1 VIKKNQGKTLQSFL
15 FSTFFVVIFFCLL
28 EMVLRFSGF
37 QPSVSYK
44 KFIFPA
50 WVEELDPLVM
60 ARYQRYVAEQG
71 FVSEDVYAYRPDLR
85 YGYLLKPNLQLT
97 VLNYSSALFF
107 DKLPPWTI
115 ASDAKGYRVS
125 AQNPIVGEKEGHTLH
140 VLGDSS
146 SFGWGVDFKDSYPQQ
161 LAEKLK
167 QLPLISSITVENYST
182 PGFTSYHGQLLL
194 EDKVKIKNGDIVLV
208 SFGSNDS
215 YPSLK
220 SDSVRFQERNS
231 MVGKISWS
239 LNRLIIIK
247 WMRTL
252 IHSLPEPRIPKTKNS
267 RVSLEEYQKN
277 LGVIFQEILQR
288 GGKPHFISI
297 CNGGAYRDV
306 AKQTAKSAHIPF
318 YDFPENFKPYL
329 SKVHDLFP
337 EKFVTYFETYGK
349 VMEKETQL
357 VFLFPDLCHPNAIG
371 HRLMANALFEGLE
384 VEIIN

>member
-1 VIKKNQGKTLQSFL
+1 MIQKKQDKTLQPFL
-15 FSTFFVVIFFCLL
+15 FSTFVVVIIFCLL
-28 EMVLRFSGF
+28 EMILHFSGF
-37 QPSVSYK
+37 QPSISYK

-50 WVEELDPLVM
+50 WMEELDPLVM

-125 AQNPIVGEKEGHTLH
+125 AQNLIVGEKEGHTLH

-146 SFGWGVDFKDSYPQQ
+146 SFGWGVDFEDSYPQQ

-167 QLPLISSITVENYST
+167 QLPLTSSITVENYST

-220 SDSVRFQERNS
+220 SDSVRFQARNS

-239 LNRLIIIK
+239 LNRLMIIK

-288 GGKPHFISI
+288 GGKPHFINV
-297 CNGGAYRDV
+297 CNGRVYRDV

-318 YDFPENFKPYL
+318 YDFPEIFKPYL

-337 EKFVTYFETYGK
+337 EKFVTYFEAYGK
-349 VMEKETQL
+349 ILEKETQL

-371 HRLMANALFEGLE
+371 HGLMANALFEGLE
-384 VEIIN
+384 GEILN

>member
-1 VIKKNQGKTLQSFL
+1 MIQKNQDKTLQPFL
-15 FSTFFVVIFFCLL
+15 FSTFVVVIIFCLL
-28 EMVLRFSGF
+28 EMILHFSGF
-37 QPSVSYK
+37 QPFISYK

-50 WVEELDPLVM
+50 WMEELDPLVM

-125 AQNPIVGEKEGHTLH
+125 AQNPIVGETEGHTLH

-146 SFGWGVDFKDSYPQQ
+146 SFGWGVDFEDSYPQQ

-167 QLPLISSITVENYST
+167 QLPLTSSITVENYST
-182 PGFTSYHGQLLL
+182 PGFTSYHGKLLL

-220 SDSVRFQERNS
+220 SDSVRFQARNS

-239 LNRLIIIK
+239 LNRLMIIK

-277 LGVIFQEILQR
+277 LGVIFQEILQS
-288 GGKPHFISI
+288 GGKPHFISV
-297 CNGGAYRDV
+297 CNRGEYRDV

-318 YDFPENFKPYL
+318 YDFPDIFKPYL

-337 EKFVTYFETYGK
+337 EKFVTYFEAYGK
-349 VMEKETQL
+349 ILEKETQL

-371 HRLMANALFEGLE
+371 HGLMANALFEGLE
-384 VEIIN
+384 GEILN

>member
-1 VIKKNQGKTLQSFL
+1 MIQKNQDKTLQPFL
-15 FSTFFVVIFFCLL
+15 FSTFVVVIIFCLL
-28 EMVLRFSGF
+28 EMILHFSGF
-37 QPSVSYK
+37 QPSISYK

-50 WVEELDPLVM
+50 WMEELDPLVM

-125 AQNPIVGEKEGHTLH
+125 AQNLIVGEKEGHTLH

-146 SFGWGVDFKDSYPQQ
+146 SFGWGVDFEDSYPQQ

-167 QLPLISSITVENYST
+167 QLPLTSSITVENYST
-182 PGFTSYHGQLLL
+182 PGFTSYHGKLLL

-220 SDSVRFQERNS
+220 SDSVRFQARNS

-239 LNRLIIIK
+239 LNRLMIIK

-288 GGKPHFISI
+288 GGKPHFISV
-297 CNGGAYRDV
+297 CNRGEYRDV

-318 YDFPENFKPYL
+318 YDFPDIFKPYL

-337 EKFVTYFETYGK
+337 EKFVTYFEAYGK
-349 VMEKETQL
+349 ILEKETQL

-371 HRLMANALFEGLE
+371 HGLMANALFEGLE
-384 VEIIN
+384 RENLN

>member
-1 VIKKNQGKTLQSFL
+1 MIQKKQDKTLQPFL
-15 FSTFFVVIFFCLL
+15 FSTFFVVIIFCLL
-28 EMVLRFSGF
+28 EIILHFSGF
-37 QPSVSYK
+37 QPSISYK

-50 WVEELDPLVM
+50 WMEELDPLVM

-85 YGYLLKPNLQLT
+85 YGYLLKPNLKLT
-97 VLNYSSALFF
+97 VLNYASALFF

-115 ASDAKGYRVS
+115 ASNAKGYRVS
-125 AQNPIVGEKEGHTLH
+125 VQNPIVGETEGHTLH

-146 SFGWGVDFKDSYPQQ
+146 SFGWGVDFEDSYPQQ

-167 QLPLISSITVENYST
+167 QLPLTSSITVANYST
-182 PGFTSYHGQLLL
+182 PGFTSYHGKLLL

-220 SDSVRFQERNS
+220 SDSVRFQARNS

-239 LNRLIIIK
+239 LNRLMIMK

-252 IHSLPEPRIPKTKNS
+252 IHSLPEPRIPKTKNN

-297 CNGGAYRDV
+297 CNGGEYRDV

-318 YDFPENFKPYL
+318 YDFPDIFKPYL

-337 EKFVTYFETYGK
+337 EKFVTYFEAYGK
-349 VMEKETQL
+349 ILEKETQL

-371 HRLMANALFEGLE
+371 HGLMANALFEGLE
-384 VEIIN
+384 GDILN

>member
-1 VIKKNQGKTLQSFL
+1 MIQKNQDKTLQPFL
-15 FSTFFVVIFFCLL
+15 FSTFVVVIIFCLL
-28 EMVLRFSGF
+28 EMILHFSGF
-37 QPSVSYK
+37 QPSISYK

-50 WVEELDPLVM
+50 WMEELDPLVM

-125 AQNPIVGEKEGHTLH
+125 VQNPIVGETEGHTLH

-146 SFGWGVDFKDSYPQQ
+146 SFGWGVDFEDSYPQQ

-167 QLPLISSITVENYST
+167 QLPLTSSITVENYST
-182 PGFTSYHGQLLL
+182 PGFTSYHGKLLL

-220 SDSVRFQERNS
+220 SDSVRFQARNS

-239 LNRLIIIK
+239 LNRLMIIK

-297 CNGGAYRDV
+297 CNGGEYRDV

-318 YDFPENFKPYL
+318 YDFPEIFKPYL

-337 EKFVTYFETYGK
+337 EKFVTYFEAYGK
-349 VMEKETQL
+349 ILEKETQL

-371 HRLMANALFEGLE
+371 HGLMANALFEGLE
-384 VEIIN
+384 GEILN

>member
-1 VIKKNQGKTLQSFL
+1 MIQKKQDKTLQPFL
-15 FSTFFVVIFFCLL
+15 FSTFVVVIIFCLL
-28 EMVLRFSGF
+28 EIILHFSGF
-37 QPSVSYK
+37 QPSISYK

-50 WVEELDPLVM
+50 WMEELDPLMM

-115 ASDAKGYRVS
+115 ASNAKGYRVS
-125 AQNPIVGEKEGHTLH
+125 VQNPIVGETEGHTLH

-146 SFGWGVDFKDSYPQQ
+146 SFGWGVDFEDSYPQQ

-167 QLPLISSITVENYST
+167 QLPLTSSITVENYST

-220 SDSVRFQERNS
+220 SDSVRFQARNS

-239 LNRLIIIK
+239 LNRLMIIK

-277 LGVIFQEILQR
+277 LGVIFQKILQR

-297 CNGGAYRDV
+297 CNGGEYRDV

-318 YDFPENFKPYL
+318 YDFPEIFKPYL

-337 EKFVTYFETYGK
+337 EKFVTYFEAYGK
-349 VMEKETQL
+349 ILEKETQL

-371 HRLMANALFEGLE
+371 HGLMANALFEGLE
-384 VEIIN
+384 GEILN

>member
-1 VIKKNQGKTLQSFL
+1 MIQKKQDKTLQPFL
-15 FSTFFVVIFFCLL
+15 FSTFVVVIIFCLL
-28 EMVLRFSGF
+28 EMILHFSGF
-37 QPSVSYK
+37 QPSISYK

-50 WVEELDPLVM
+50 WMEELDPLVM

-115 ASDAKGYRVS
+115 ASNAKGYRVS
-125 AQNPIVGEKEGHTLH
+125 VQNPIVGETEGHTLH

-146 SFGWGVDFKDSYPQQ
+146 SFGWGVDFEDSYPQQ

-167 QLPLISSITVENYST
+167 QFPLTSSITVENYST
-182 PGFTSYHGQLLL
+182 PGFTSYHGKLLL

-220 SDSVRFQERNS
+220 SDSVRFQARNS

-239 LNRLIIIK
+239 LNRLMIMK

-252 IHSLPEPRIPKTKNS
+252 IHSLPEPRIPKTKNN

-297 CNGGAYRDV
+297 CNGWKYRDV

-318 YDFPENFKPYL
+318 YDFPDIFKPYL

-337 EKFVTYFETYGK
+337 EKFVTYFEAYGK
-349 VMEKETQL
+349 ILEKETQL

-371 HRLMANALFEGLE
+371 HGLMANALFEGLE
-384 VEIIN
+384 GEILN

>member
-1 VIKKNQGKTLQSFL
+1 MIQKNQDKTLQPFL
-15 FSTFFVVIFFCLL
+15 FSTFVVVIIFCLL
-28 EMVLRFSGF
+28 EMILHFSGF
-37 QPSVSYK
+37 QPSISYK

-50 WVEELDPLVM
+50 WMEELDPLVM

-125 AQNPIVGEKEGHTLH
+125 AQNPIVGETEGHTLH

-146 SFGWGVDFKDSYPQQ
+146 SFGWGVDFEDSYPQQ

-167 QLPLISSITVENYST
+167 ELPLTSSITVENYST

-220 SDSVRFQERNS
+220 SDSVRFQARNS

-239 LNRLIIIK
+239 LNRLMIIK

-288 GGKPHFISI
+288 GGKPHFISV
-297 CNGGAYRDV
+297 CNRGEYRDV

-318 YDFPENFKPYL
+318 YDFPEIFKPYL

-337 EKFVTYFETYGK
+337 EKFVTYFEAYGK
-349 VMEKETQL
+349 ILEKETQL

-371 HRLMANALFEGLE
+371 HGLMANALFEGLE
-384 VEIIN
+384 GEILN

>member
-1 VIKKNQGKTLQSFL
+1 MIQKKQDKTLQPFL
-15 FSTFFVVIFFCLL
+15 FSTFVVVIIFCLL
-28 EMVLRFSGF
+28 EIILHFSGF
-37 QPSVSYK
+37 QPSISYK

-50 WVEELDPLVM
+50 WMEELDPLVM

-115 ASDAKGYRVS
+115 ASNAKGYRVS
-125 AQNPIVGEKEGHTLH
+125 VQNPIVGETEGHTLH

-146 SFGWGVDFKDSYPQQ
+146 SFGWGVDFEDSYPQQ

-167 QLPLISSITVENYST
+167 QLPLTSSITVANYST
-182 PGFTSYHGQLLL
+182 PGFTSYHGKLLL

-220 SDSVRFQERNS
+220 SDSVRFQARNS

-239 LNRLIIIK
+239 LNRLMIMK

-277 LGVIFQEILQR
+277 LDVIFQEILQR

-297 CNGGAYRDV
+297 CNGGEYRDV
-306 AKQTAKSAHIPF
+306 AKQIAKSAHIPF
-318 YDFPENFKPYL
+318 YDFPDIFKPYL

-337 EKFVTYFETYGK
+337 EKFVTYFEAYGK
-349 VMEKETQL
+349 ILEKETQL

-371 HRLMANALFEGLE
+371 HGLMANALFEGLE
-384 VEIIN
+384 GDILN

>member
-1 VIKKNQGKTLQSFL
+1 
-15 FSTFFVVIFFCLL
+15 
-28 EMVLRFSGF
+28 M
-37 QPSVSYK
+37 
-44 KFIFPA
+44 
-50 WVEELDPLVM
+50 EELDPLMM

-71 FVSEDVYAYRPDLR
+71 FVSEDVYAYHPDLR

-115 ASDAKGYRVS
+115 ASNAKGYRVS
-125 AQNPIVGEKEGHTLH
+125 VQNPIVDETEGHTLH

-146 SFGWGVDFKDSYPQQ
+146 SFGWGVDFEDSYPQQ

-167 QLPLISSITVENYST
+167 QLPLTSSITVENYST

-220 SDSVRFQERNS
+220 SDSVRFQARNS

-239 LNRLIIIK
+239 LNRLMIMK

-252 IHSLPEPRIPKTKNS
+252 IHSLPEPRISKTKNN

-288 GGKPHFISI
+288 GGKPHFISV
-297 CNGGAYRDV
+297 CNGTEYRDV

-318 YDFPENFKPYL
+318 YDFPDIFKPYL

-337 EKFVTYFETYGK
+337 KKFVTYFEAYGK
-349 VMEKETQL
+349 ILEKETQL

-371 HRLMANALFEGLE
+371 HGLMANALFEGLE
-384 VEIIN
+384 GEILN

>member
-1 VIKKNQGKTLQSFL
+1 MIQKKQDKTLQPLL
-15 FSTFFVVIFFCLL
+15 FSTFVVVIIFCLL
-28 EMVLRFSGF
+28 EMILHFSGF
-37 QPSVSYK
+37 QPSISYK

-50 WVEELDPLVM
+50 WMEELDPLVM

-115 ASDAKGYRVS
+115 ASNAKGYRVS
-125 AQNPIVGEKEGHTLH
+125 VQNPIVGETEGHTIH

-146 SFGWGVDFKDSYPQQ
+146 SFGWGVDFEDSYPQQ

-167 QLPLISSITVENYST
+167 QLPLTSSITVENYST
-182 PGFTSYHGQLLL
+182 PGFTSYHGKLLL

-220 SDSVRFQERNS
+220 SDSVRFQARNS

-239 LNRLIIIK
+239 LNRLMIMK

-297 CNGGAYRDV
+297 CNGWEYRDV

-318 YDFPENFKPYL
+318 YDFPDIFKPYL

-337 EKFVTYFETYGK
+337 EKFVTYFEAYGK
-349 VMEKETQL
+349 ILEKETQL

-371 HRLMANALFEGLE
+371 HGLMANALFEGLE
-384 VEIIN
+384 GDILN

>member
-1 VIKKNQGKTLQSFL
+1 MIQKNQDKTLQPFL
-15 FSTFFVVIFFCLL
+15 FSTFVVVIIFCFL
-28 EMVLRFSGF
+28 EMILHFSGF
-37 QPSVSYK
+37 QPFISYK

-50 WVEELDPLVM
+50 WMEELDPLVL

-71 FVSEDVYAYRPDLR
+71 FVSEDIYAYRPDLR

-125 AQNPIVGEKEGHTLH
+125 AQNPIVGETEGHTLH

-146 SFGWGVDFKDSYPQQ
+146 SFGWGVDFEDSYPQQ

-167 QLPLISSITVENYST
+167 QLPLTSSITVENYST

-220 SDSVRFQERNS
+220 SDSVRFQARNT

-239 LNRLIIIK
+239 LNRLMIMK

-277 LGVIFQEILQR
+277 LGEIFQEILQR
-288 GGKPHFISI
+288 GGKPLFISV
-297 CNGGAYRDV
+297 CNGGVYRDV

-318 YDFPENFKPYL
+318 YDFPEILKPYL

-337 EKFVTYFETYGK
+337 EKFVTYFEAYGK
-349 VMEKETQL
+349 ILEKETQL

-371 HRLMANALFEGLE
+371 HGLMANALFEGLE
-384 VEIIN
+384 GEILN

>member
-1 VIKKNQGKTLQSFL
+1 MIQKNQDKTLQPFL
-15 FSTFFVVIFFCLL
+15 FSTFVVVIIFCLL
-28 EMVLRFSGF
+28 EIILHFSGF
-37 QPSVSYK
+37 QPSISYK

-50 WVEELDPLVM
+50 WMEELDPLVM

-107 DKLPPWTI
+107 DKLPPWKI
-115 ASDAKGYRVS
+115 ASNTKGYRVS
-125 AQNPIVGEKEGHTLH
+125 IQNPIVGETEGHTLH

-146 SFGWGVDFKDSYPQQ
+146 SFGWGVDFEDSYPQQ

-167 QLPLISSITVENYST
+167 ELPLTSSITVENYST

-220 SDSVRFQERNS
+220 SDSVRFQARNS

-239 LNRLIIIK
+239 LNRLMIIK

-277 LGVIFQEILQR
+277 LGEIFQEILQR
-288 GGKPHFISI
+288 GGKPLFISV
-297 CNGGAYRDV
+297 CNGGEYRDV
-306 AKQTAKSAHIPF
+306 AKKIAKSAHIPF
-318 YDFPENFKPYL
+318 YDFPETFKPYL

-337 EKFVTYFETYGK
+337 EKFVTYFEAYGK
-349 VMEKETQL
+349 ILEKETQL

-371 HRLMANALFEGLE
+371 HGLMANALFEGLE
-384 VEIIN
+384 GEILN

>member
-1 VIKKNQGKTLQSFL
+1 MIQKNQDKILQPLL
-15 FSTFFVVIFFCLL
+15 FSTFVVVIIFCLL
-28 EMVLRFSGF
+28 EMILHFSGF
-37 QPSVSYK
+37 QPSISYK

-50 WVEELDPLVM
+50 WMEELDPLVM

-115 ASDAKGYRVS
+115 ASDANGYRVS

-146 SFGWGVDFKDSYPQQ
+146 SFGWGVDFEDSYPQQ
-161 LAEKLK
+161 LVEKLK
-167 QLPLISSITVENYST
+167 QLPLTSSITVENYST

-220 SDSVRFQERNS
+220 SDSVRFQARNS

-239 LNRLIIIK
+239 LNRLMIMK

-288 GGKPHFISI
+288 GGKPHFISV
-297 CNGGAYRDV
+297 CNGGEYRDV

-318 YDFPENFKPYL
+318 YDFPESFKPYL

-337 EKFVTYFETYGK
+337 EKFVTYFEAYGK
-349 VMEKETQL
+349 IMEKETQL

-371 HRLMANALFEGLE
+371 HGLMANALFEGLE
-384 VEIIN
+384 GEILN

>member
-1 VIKKNQGKTLQSFL
+1 MIQKNQDKTLQPFL
-15 FSTFFVVIFFCLL
+15 FSTFVVVIIFCLL
-28 EMVLRFSGF
+28 EMILHFSGF
-37 QPSVSYK
+37 QPSISYK

-50 WVEELDPLVM
+50 WMEELDPLVM

-125 AQNPIVGEKEGHTLH
+125 VQNPIVGETEGHTLH

-146 SFGWGVDFKDSYPQQ
+146 SFGWGVDFEDSYPQQ

-167 QLPLISSITVENYST
+167 QLPLTSSITVENYST
-182 PGFTSYHGQLLL
+182 PGFTSYHGKLLL

-220 SDSVRFQERNS
+220 SDSVRFQARNS

-239 LNRLIIIK
+239 LNRLMIIK

-297 CNGGAYRDV
+297 CNGWEYRDV

-318 YDFPENFKPYL
+318 YDFPEIFKPYL

-337 EKFVTYFETYGK
+337 EKFVTYFEAYGK
-349 VMEKETQL
+349 ILEKETQL

-371 HRLMANALFEGLE
+371 HGLMANALFEGLE
-384 VEIIN
+384 GEILN

>member
-1 VIKKNQGKTLQSFL
+1 MIQKNQDKTLQPFL
-15 FSTFFVVIFFCLL
+15 FSTFVVVIIFCLL
-28 EMVLRFSGF
+28 EMILHFSGF
-37 QPSVSYK
+37 QPSISYK

-50 WVEELDPLVM
+50 WMEELDPLVM

-125 AQNPIVGEKEGHTLH
+125 AQNPIVGETEGHTLH

-146 SFGWGVDFKDSYPQQ
+146 SFGWGVDFEDSYPQQ

-167 QLPLISSITVENYST
+167 QLPLTSSITVENYST

-220 SDSVRFQERNS
+220 SDSVRFQARNS

-239 LNRLIIIK
+239 LNRLMIIK

-288 GGKPHFISI
+288 GGKPHFISV
-297 CNGGAYRDV
+297 CNRGEYRDV

-318 YDFPENFKPYL
+318 YDFPEIFKPYL

-337 EKFVTYFETYGK
+337 EKFVTYFEAYGK
-349 VMEKETQL
+349 ILEKETQL

-371 HRLMANALFEGLE
+371 HGLMANALFEGLE
-384 VEIIN
+384 GEILN